1 MINELMTEDFS
12 EQEKEEIT
20 VANFSTLCDFYEDDE
35 NVPPEVRR
43 NYLKSN
49 FYKVTMPQED
59 IRSSFFNIKW
69 PYIYTLNIDD
79 AIENSSSFKKVILPN
94 QEFNDEIFLDE
105 KCVIKLHG
113 DIGDIVTYKKS
124 GKMLKI
130 IKL

>member
-79 AIENSSSFKKVILPN
+79 AIENSSSFKKL
-94 QEFNDEIFLDE
+94 FYL
-105 KCVIKLHG
+105 IKNLMMK
-113 DIGDIVTYKKS
+113 YF
-124 GKMLKI
+124 
-130 IKL
+130 